1 MPSECFVINEWLI
14 HDLLGDN
21 GEEAREE
28 SYKLL
33 VKLKEKCDRIAVL
46 NGSPWMNKAYM
57 LMKCG
62 EAPTR
67 FLSKYLHGVILRDPK
82 KCEMLNKSEIKD
94 LPENVKN
101 LVPQDDLYLFEI
113 YYSTSAKLLVTSDQ
127 RLLQVFSNASDINM
141 VIKLRDEFL
150 REYLR

>member
-21 GEEAREE
+21 GEEAQKE

-33 VKLKEKCDRIAVL
+33 LKLKEKCDRIAVL
-46 NGSPWMNKAYM
+46 DGSPWMNKAYR
-57 LMKCG
+57 LMKSG
-62 EAPTR
+62 EPPIR
-67 FLSKYLHGVILRDPK
+67 SLSEYLRGVILGDPE
-82 KCEMLNKSEIKD
+82 KCVILNKSEIRD

-101 LVPQDDLYLFEI
+101 LAPQDDLYLIET
-113 YYSTSAKLLVTSDQ
+113 YYSASAKLLVTSDQ
-127 RLLQVFSNASDINM
+127 RLLQTFFNASNINM

-150 REYLR
+150 REYL